1 MNCLGRW
8 VVLYV
13 QAVLGVVLIIGLAWG
28 LSENRRAFPLRTAA
42 AGLAA
47 QVALAALLIQVP
59 GAQVVFEWIGD
70 GVDALV
76 RSTESGTTLVFG
88 YLGGGTLPFEETYP
102 GAAFIFAFR
111 SLPLVIVVG
120 ALSAALYHYRALPLI
135 VRGCAWVL
143 SRTLNISG
151 AASFATAAN
160 VFLGMVEAPLLVRP
174 YLQSMS
180 RSDLFI
186 VMTGGMATI
195 AGTVFVL
202 FSVILE
208 GIIPDPAGHL
218 LTASIISAPAAVVI
232 ALILI
237 PRGGDA
243 IDEVRVEFA
252 RIYDSGIDALTRG
265 AIDGLR
271 LVAYIIGM
279 LIVFVAL
286 VELAN
291 IILGAFPEVD
301 GSDLTLQRIFGWAL
315 APVVWLLGIPWSDA
329 VEAGQL
335 LGVKVVLN
343 ELVAYIEMSQLPAG
357 ALTEKSSLIMTYAL
371 CGFAN
376 VGSVGILLGGLAAI
390 VPERRAE
397 LAQLGLKSIL
407 AGNMATCLTGAIAGM
422 LFW

>member
-1 MNCLGRW
+1 MLYFQAILGI
-8 VVLYV
+8 
-13 QAVLGVVLIIGLAWG
+13 VLIVGVAWA
-28 LSENRRAFPLRTAA
+28 LSENRRAFPRRTVA
-42 AGLAA
+42 AGLLV
-47 QVALAALLIQVP
+47 QFGLAALLIKVP
-59 GAQVVFEWIGD
+59 GSQIVFEWIGD

-76 RSTESGTTLVFG
+76 QSSEAGTTLVFG
-88 YLGGGTLPFEETYP
+88 YLGGGALPFEESYP
-102 GAAFIFAFR
+102 GAAFILAFR
-111 SLPLVIVVG
+111 SLPLVILVG
-120 ALSAALYHYRALPLI
+120 ALSAVLYHYRVLPLI
-135 VRGCAWVL
+135 VRGFAFAL
-143 SRTLNISG
+143 SQTLNISG
-151 AASFATAAN
+151 AASFSTAAN

-174 YLQSMS
+174 YLQTMT

-195 AGTVFVL
+195 AGTVYVL

-218 LTASIISAPAAVVI
+218 LTASIISAPAAVAI
-232 ALILI
+232 ALIMI
-237 PRGGDA
+237 PREDDA
-243 IDEVRVEFA
+243 VDETKVEFV
-252 RIYDSGIDALTRG
+252 RLYDNGIDALTRG

-271 LVAYIIGM
+271 LLAYIIGM

-301 GSDLTLQRIFGWAL
+301 GTDLTLQRIFGWVL
-315 APVVWLLGIPWSDA
+315 APVVWVLGIPWSDA
-329 VEAGQL
+329 LDAGQL
-335 LGVKVVLN
+335 LGTKVVLN
-343 ELVAYIEMSQLPAG
+343 ELVAYIDMSQLPEG
-357 ALTEKSSLIMTYAL
+357 ALSEKTSLIMTYAI

-376 VGSVGILLGGLAAI
+376 FGSVGILLGGLAAI

-407 AGNMATCLTGAIAGM
+407 AGTMATCMTGAIAGL

>member
-1 MNCLGRW
+1 M
-8 VVLYV
+8 LYF
-13 QAVLGVVLIIGLAWG
+13 QAVLGIILIIAVAWG
-28 LSENRRAFPLRTAA
+28 LSENRRAFPVRTAA
-42 AGLAA
+42 AGFLV
-47 QVALAALLIQVP
+47 QFALAALLIKVP
-59 GAQVVFEWIGD
+59 GSQIVFEWIGD

-76 RSTESGTTLVFG
+76 RSSEAGTTLVFG
-88 YLGGGTLPFEETYP
+88 YLGGGPLPFEESYP

-111 SLPLVIVVG
+111 TLPLVIFVG
-120 ALSAALYHYRALPLI
+120 ALSAVLYHYRVLPLI
-135 VRGCAWVL
+135 VRGFAFAL
-143 SRTLNISG
+143 SKTLNISG
-151 AASFATAAN
+151 AASFSTAAN

-174 YLQSMS
+174 YLQTMS

-202 FSVILE
+202 FSVILD

-237 PRGGDA
+237 PRGQ
-243 IDEVRVEFA
+243 DEAVDETEVEFA
-252 RIYDSGIDALTRG
+252 QIYDNGIDALTRG

-271 LVAYIIGM
+271 LLGYIIGM

-301 GSDLTLQRIFGWAL
+301 GADLTLQRIFGWVL

-329 VEAGQL
+329 VDAGQL
-335 LGVKVVLN
+335 LGTKVVLN
-343 ELVAYIEMSQLPAG
+343 ELVAYIDMSNLPEG
-357 ALTEKSSLIMTYAL
+357 ALTEKSALIMAYAV

-376 VGSVGILLGGLAAI
+376 FGSVGIMLGGLAAI
-390 VPERRAE
+390 VPERRGE

-407 AGNMATCLTGAIAGM
+407 AGTMATCMTGAIAGL